1 MSVPRE
7 NLMQIEPYLSFD
19 GNCEEALQFYRQCLG
34 GEIVA
39 LHRYE
44 GSPMDTPQLPAEWKK
59 RVMHATFEA
68 DGHRLMASDRMPG
81 QQEERYAGFSLSIN
95 IPKDSARARQVF
107 DALAE
112 GGRVTMPFAHTFWGA
127 DFGMLVDRFGVPWM
141 VNCDAGQ

>member
-1 MSVPRE
+1 GRERSPACTAAPGPATARRSCANWARRCSGVSMSVPRE

-81 QQEERYAGFSLSIN
+81 QQEELYAGFSLSIN
-95 IPKDSARARQVF
+95 IPKDAARARQVF

-112 GGRVTMPFAHTFWGA
+112 GG
-127 DFGMLVDRFGVPWM
+127 
-141 VNCDAGQ
+141 

>member
-1 MSVPRE
+1 MR
-7 NLMQIEPYLSFD
+7 IEPYLSFD
-19 GNCEEALQFYRQCLG
+19 GNCEEALQFYRRALG

-44 GSPMDTPQLPAEWKK
+44 ASPLDTPQLPPDWRQ

-68 DGHRLMASDRMPG
+68 EGHRFMASDRLPG
-81 QQEERYAGFSLSIN
+81 EPHPGYAGFSMSIAMTG
-95 IPKDSARARQVF
+95 DAARARQLF

-127 DFGMLVDRFGVPWM
+127 DFGMLVDRFGIAWM
-141 VNCDAGQ
+141 VAIDDTFA